1 MDEGRLDRADVAL
14 LQLLLR
20 DSRASVAQLAEATN
34 LSQRYIHDS
43 IDAMVEEGI
52 IRAFTCKPSLAAI
65 NARSILLFGR
75 SRMSS
80 LQQGIQKL
88 GGNDSM
94 AWIAHASGGR
104 FYVALHIQKVGD
116 RDPKVKDVER
126 DAMMTHPTIADRV
139 LVDEGRDRFPFNAFD
154 HRVIRSLSRESRKDL
169 EDVAVELDEPVGK
182 VRAAFYRMVDANA
195 LDLSIDINPD
205 AANNPLC
212 IFHLEGLD
220 PDRLEEIAV
229 RLMERHTPSIIFFNY
244 YSNQKILTLVM
255 ALTQDYEEMRDI
267 LHSIQEEEAIPYVE
281 VNPILSSC
289 NMDTWRDKM
298 VVKKGAAVRQRE
310 KS

>member
-52 IRAFTCKPSLAAI
+52 IRAFTCKPSLTAI

-75 SRMSS
+75 SRLSS
-80 LQQGIQKL
+80 VQQGIQKL
-88 GGNDSM
+88 GGNDGV
-94 AWIAHASGGR
+94 AWIAHASSGR
-104 FYVALHIQKVGD
+104 FYVALHLQKVGD
-116 RDPKVKDVER
+116 RDPKVKEVER

-229 RLMERHTPSIIFFNY
+229 RLMERHTPSIFFFNY

-267 LHSIQEEEAIPYVE
+267 LHSIQEMEAVPYVE